1 MTKSSGD
8 AVIAGSALVLAY
20 TAISAGGD
28 AAAKYI
34 AGDYASPQLFVL
46 SGGVVTIAASAA
58 CCRKGQ
64 MHKLK
69 TDKPIAMLIRSVM
82 TTVSASL
89 FFYAMRVLSLAEIF
103 LFVGL
108 MPVMAAL
115 LTPFV
120 LKEAADTR
128 TWIALIAGFIG
139 VLFLFPEGVSSVKTA
154 HLIAFGAS
162 FSGVISMVTARY
174 IGRGKDASMALLF
187 YPHLL
192 TFVVMLAVLP
202 FVYRPMPLFDLGIA
216 ALYSGLLF
224 VGRYVLVRAL
234 AMAPAHVVLPVMN
247 VQFIW
252 MVILG
257 AGIFAESPTMNVYL
271 GAAIVIMS
279 CVALVV
285 ISANNSAR
293 PVFDQNKAA
302 SVRGGRL
309 KWPRSKNWSHSRTSL
324 SHSDYQ
330 SQNAHRSAPR

>member
-1 MTKSSGD
+1 MKKNSGN
-8 AVIAGSALVLAY
+8 AAIAGSALILAY

-34 AGDYASPQLFVL
+34 AGDYAPPQLFVL
-46 SGGVVTIAASAA
+46 SGGIVSLVAFAA

-64 MHKLK
+64 LHKLK
-69 TDKPIAMLIRSVM
+69 TDRPIAMLVRSVM
-82 TTVSASL
+82 TVVSATL
-89 FFYAMRVLSLAEIF
+89 FFYAMRHLPLAEIF

-108 MPVMAAL
+108 MPIMAAL
-115 LTPFV
+115 ITPFV
-120 LKEAADTR
+120 LGESADTR
-128 TWIALIAGFIG
+128 SWMALIAGFVG
-139 VLFLFPEGVSSVKTA
+139 VLCLFPDGVSSIKPA
-154 HLIAFGAS
+154 HLLAFGAS
-162 FSGVISMVTARY
+162 FSGVISMVIARH
-174 IGRGKDASMALLF
+174 IGRDSDASMALLF

-192 TFVVMLAVLP
+192 AFVVMLAVLP
-202 FVYRPMPLFDLGIA
+202 FVFRPMPLFDVGIA
-216 ALYSGLLF
+216 AFYSVLLF

-234 AMAPAHVVLPVMN
+234 AIAPAHVVLPVMN

-271 GAAIVIMS
+271 GATIVMMS

-285 ISANNSAR
+285 MSANTSAQ
-293 PVFDQNKAA
+293 PAFDQSKAA

-324 SHSDYQ
+324 LHSDYQ